1 MHILFLVM
9 YFDLCMQ
16 IVTVISNTLALLQG
30 CKEANKTVGCATV
43 LSSISDVKSWLL
55 PCTDQLYN
63 HSHPHIFKFNKGSRV
78 PISTEMHYKRWNEDK
93 WEPEGQPGLKLLK
106 VPAGRFEILICLIY
120 IFCYCTDF
128 ASWVSKKCSSQSIKN

>member
-1 MHILFLVM
+1 MVGHTHEDVDGMFVEILASGLGSIMHILFLVM
-9 YFDLCMQ
+9 YFDLFMQ

-63 HSHPHIFKFNKGSRV
+63 HSHPHA
-78 PISTEMHYKRWNEDK
+78 Y
-93 WEPEGQPGLKLLK
+93 L
-106 VPAGRFEILICLIY
+106 
-120 IFCYCTDF
+120 
-128 ASWVSKKCSSQSIKN
+128 